1 MPQNSDN
8 LNPRQKEA
16 VEHKDGPILIAAG
29 AGSGKTKTLT
39 SRLAWLIKNGA
50 PPENI
55 IAITFTN
62 KAANEMR
69 DRVSISEHRTSNIEQ
84 CFIGTFHSLGARILK
99 QEAGLVDRTPNY
111 TIFDDDDSLSILR
124 KTMKAMDLD
133 KEKYNPIVIHRVI
146 SKIKNELL
154 EPEEF
159 DKITALVFQKYEER
173 LIKNNGFD
181 FDDLI
186 EKVVKI
192 FKNHP
197 EVLKKYRDKFR
208 YILVDEYQDINSIQ
222 YQMIRMLAEQ
232 HQNLSVV
239 GDDAQAIYSFRGA
252 DFRNFLNFQED
263 WPNAKI
269 VKLEQNYRSSGTII
283 VAASEVIKKN
293 KMQTP
298 KTLWTENAEG
308 EVIKIVNAGNAE
320 EEAAFVTE
328 QISRNSKHEI
338 RNPKQIP
345 ITKIQNSKPV
355 SNFDIRISNFP
366 TTAVL
371 YRTNAQSRAIE
382 QALISADIPYKVFGG
397 LKFYERKEIKDLVAG
412 LRLAHNPKDT
422 VSLERL
428 EKNFDKKT
436 YTHLAAELPR
446 LGKNLSSEGGSAS
459 GGKILEL
466 INYFIVNA
474 NYIEYLEKN
483 YKNYQE
489 RTENVNEFIRFASE
503 FSAKG
508 GSASGG
514 QTLGEFLERIS
525 LLQSAD
531 SPTKEAT
538 NSLHPKPYTLNPV
551 HLMTIHLAKGLEF
564 DTVFL
569 IGASEGL
576 LPHQM
581 SYGSM
586 SELEEERRLMY
597 VAMTRA
603 KKDLYVSFS
612 NTPSRFIYEIP
623 PELTEFVNLNGSRNR
638 LPDDDEM
645 NIDGSF

>member
-1 MPQNSDN
+1 MTENNKN
-8 LNPRQKEA
+8 LNPRQLEA
-16 VEHKDGPILIAAG
+16 VEYKGGPLLIAAG

-39 SRLAWLIKNGA
+39 NRLAWLIKNGA

-69 DRVSISEHRTSNIEQ
+69 ERVTWLLSDLVTWKNWKPDEVTNQQSNQ
-84 CFIGTFHSLGARILK
+84 SPFVGTFHSLGARILK
-99 QEAGLVDRTPNY
+99 QEAKLVNRTSSY
-111 TIFDDDDSLSILR
+111 TIFDADDSLSLLK
-124 KTMKAMDLD
+124 KTMKLMDLS
-133 KEKYNPIVIHRVI
+133 KEKYNPVAFHRKI
-146 SKIKNELL
+146 SQIKNELL
-154 EPEEF
+154 QPDEF
-159 DKITALVFQKYEER
+159 DKITALIFQKYEEA
-173 LIKNNGFD
+173 LIKNNAFD

-192 FKNHP
+192 FQNHP
-197 EVLKKYRDKFR
+197 EIIKKYQDKFR
-208 YILVDEYQDINSIQ
+208 YILVDEYQDINTAQ
-222 YQMIRMLAEQ
+222 YQMIRMLAEK
-232 HQNLSVV
+232 HQNLTVV
-239 GDDAQAIYSFRGA
+239 GDDQQAIYSFRGA

-269 VKLEQNYRSSGTII
+269 VKLEQNYRSSGTVIT
-283 VAASEVIKKN
+283 AASEVIKNN
-293 KMQTP
+293 KTQTP
-298 KTLWTENAEG
+298 KTLWTENPSG
-308 EVIKIVNAGNAE
+308 EMIKIINAGDAE
-320 EEAAFVTE
+320 EEANFVADKILTMTNDNNYNKNCSGG
-328 QISRNSKHEI
+328 SRNENCHSHDH
-338 RNPKQIP
+338 
-345 ITKIQNSKPV
+345 SHGL
-355 SNFDIRISNFP
+355 IS
-366 TTAVL
+366 TAVL
-371 YRTNAQSRAIE
+371 YRTNAQSRSIE
-382 QALISADIPYKVFGG
+382 QALIAADIPYKIFGG

-412 LRLAHNPKDT
+412 LRIAHNPKDT
-422 VSLERL
+422 ISFERL

-446 LGKNLSSEGGSAS
+446 LGKNL
-459 GGKILEL
+459 KILEL

-489 RTENVNEFIRFASE
+489 RMENVNEFIHFASE
-503 FSAKG
+503 FKE
-508 GSASGG
+508 
-514 QTLGEFLERIS
+514 LPEFLERIS

-531 SPTKEAT
+531 SPTKGQTMTMT
-538 NSLHPKPYTLNPV
+538 NDNDKNSHGHRYGHNLVN
-551 HLMTIHLAKGLEF
+551 LMTVHLAKGLEF
-564 DTVFL
+564 DTVFI

-586 SELEEERRLMY
+586 DELEEERRLMY

-603 KKDLYVSFS
+603 KKDLYISFS

-623 PELTEFVNLNGSRNR
+623 PELTEFVNLNGGRDR

-645 NIDGSF
+645 NIE